1 MNSTNL
7 GPLLAND
14 PLLQLL
20 IQRLQLTPLEFAI
33 LGLVSLPL
41 VLFLW
46 CHFGRTLRIH
56 AHKGNPGGHSLAR

>member
-46 CHFGRTLRIH
+46 CHLAARSGFTHTKATLE
-56 AHKGNPGGHSLAR
+56 GVP

>member
-7 GPLLAND
+7 GPLLADD

-41 VLFLW
+41 VLFAS
-46 CHFGRTLRIH
+46 
-56 AHKGNPGGHSLAR
+56 AHKGAPAQTFEQDIDE

>member
-20 IQRLQLTPLEFAI
+20 IQRLQLTPLEFFGSI
-33 LGLVSLPL
+33 LNTYVMYMNVDWL
-41 VLFLW
+41 
-46 CHFGRTLRIH
+46 CT
-56 AHKGNPGGHSLAR
+56 